1 MGFVVVSV
9 LLCFSFIPF
18 YLTLVESI
26 DIDGNHEKNTLR
38 PETFQSPWRVNITD
52 EGTNIVSHYAMWH
65 TDPGKFYGLRAE
77 MSIWASPNQ
86 ENSQESGASLQIYCQ
101 DGEKYNLIQAGF
113 HVSPSLYHNKDI
125 RFFTYWT
132 KDLKSRGCYNSQ
144 CTGFVPASGAELVPG
159 QAIAPPSIY
168 GKQDHYIRL
177 SVNKDPHSGDW
188 VIYRHD
194 LEKPSFLGH
203 FPEELCLG
211 TTRIQAATGFVNY
224 LKNARGP
231 PMGSGNFPNDDDKK
245 SAYFRRVKF
254 YNSKGQAFDPFNTQ
268 MVRLV
273 DRPDSIM

>member
-52 EGTNIVSHYAMWH
+52 EGTNIVS
-65 TDPGKFYGLRAE
+65 
-77 MSIWASPNQ
+77 
-86 ENSQESGASLQIYCQ
+86 
-101 DGEKYNLIQAGF
+101 